1 MNYGPAQDYSVT
13 VKNSFLHF
21 EDPQTE
27 QPRCLFRSN
36 SWSASSSNHSSS
48 SQTFPPTSEPPPNQ
62 EAPRLLHEVYD
73 TSSNNSSSSNT
84 SSRVNTSAGHE
95 QQPALEADLA
105 SVGAALHDSG
115 QCLPCRFVETAKG
128 CRLGK
133 QCQFCHHS
141 NHQTDENK
149 THRPSK
155 GVRHGYKK
163 TLQEI
168 SSSDMTEHEKK
179 EAFLSLASKGPYMR
193 CLLKDVLLDVDLMSY
208 EDDKRIEAEQPA
220 ETNLPQ
226 IQTPGLV
233 APGSIPRAQIYT
245 PGPLNRK
252 APQGLPSEQK
262 QPYKLSL

>member
-95 QQPALEADLA
+95 QQPALEA
-105 SVGAALHDSG
+105 G
-115 QCLPCRFVETAKG
+115 
-128 CRLGK
+128 
-133 QCQFCHHS
+133 
-141 NHQTDENK
+141 
-149 THRPSK
+149 PSK